1 MSKILEPFGLKF
13 DMSKEFIAHNLSK
26 IGLTLSNL
34 GGQRKIL
41 VKSENFKAEK
51 NVVSFELP
59 TGSYATM
66 CLREWSHGQIIG

>member
-1 MSKILEPFGLKF
+1 MSKIFQPFGLKF
-13 DMSKEFIAHNLSK
+13 DMFREFIAQNLSK

-41 VKSENFKAEK
+41 VKCENFKAEK

-59 TGSYATM
+59 TGCYATM
-66 CLREWSHGQIIG
+66 CLREWSHGHIIG

>member
-41 VKSENFKAEK
+41 VECENFRSEN
-51 NVVSFELP
+51 NVVSLE
-59 TGSYATM
+59 
-66 CLREWSHGQIIG
+66 SHDKGHTCTQIFDVYKNFIWL